1 MPYADKRF
9 DQRQHNPPPN
19 ELGFLGGISSKRTGM
34 IKSKAHIQRPSANQI
49 LFKMRT
55 ANRVLVSFTE
65 DLAQTHSLTKKQL
78 KSSPKPQRKSLKEDL
93 QQFVSK
99 VHIADNV
106 IKTKR
111 KETSSTTSETEEIV
125 PEEKIEIPVMTPVRK
140 KSSFFSLGAVKNKI
154 SIMTALKGETKVVT
168 TTTTAAA
175 PEEPKTFREWAF
187 AEREKRFQALQQV
200 SYQQIKQE
208 REANEIFPK
217 IKRAPKKFF
226 ERKEQQQLQGAEHL
240 GGYLYGGFT
249 KQTSATAADPSM
261 ENQTKFHVPLSMFSR
276 AEVES
281 KVRAMCRR
289 KIQTARLNYM
299 NIPQIPSDSD
309 DDPDDV
315 LEDIKGLCLVRTPY
329 FRIPAITTQK
339 KKRSERIKSKFLQ
352 GNRLK
357 RINALL
363 FDRKESA
370 ERNKQKY
377 AVDEGFISPEL
388 LKGKIFD
395 ENGEEM
401 SIDSQSRGSMESSSP
416 ALDDV
421 EGGRKEVKTFSSDYR
436 FDSSFLIKFLLPTSE
451 KFFKLFFFYYFFII
465 SDQILSH
472 F

>member
-34 IKSKAHIQRPSANQI
+34 IKSKAHIQRPTANQI

-106 IKTKR
+106 VKTKR
-111 KETSSTTSETEEIV
+111 KQASSTTSETEEMIT
-125 PEEKIEIPVMTPVRK
+125 PEEKIEIPALTTTTTPARK
-140 KSSFFSLGAVKNKI
+140 KSSFFSLGAVKKI
-154 SIMTALKGETKVVT
+154 SIMTALKGETKV
-168 TTTTAAA
+168 AS
-175 PEEPKTFREWAF
+175 EEPKTFREWAL

-217 IKRAPKKFF
+217 IKRAPRKFF
-226 ERKEQQQLQGAEHL
+226 ERKEQQQLPGAEHL
-240 GGYLYGGFT
+240 GGYLYGGFM
-249 KQTSATAADPSM
+249 KQTPSQAPDPTM

-377 AVDEGFISPEL
+377 AVDEGCLISPEP
-388 LKGKIFD
+388 LKGKHFD

-401 SIDSQSRGSMESSSP
+401 SIDSRGSVDDSSFP
-416 ALDDV
+416 AHDDA
-421 EGGRKEVKTFSSDYR
+421 EDGSTEVKTFPSDYR
-436 FDSSFLIKFLLPTSE
+436 FD
-451 KFFKLFFFYYFFII
+451 FFFN
-465 SDQILSH
+465 
-472 F
+472 

>member
-1 MPYADKRF
+1 MHEKLKFFFQSILEPKEFISSKMPYADKRY
-9 DQRQHNPPPN
+9 DQKQHNPPPN
-19 ELGFLGGISSKRTGM
+19 ELGFLGGISSRRIG
-34 IKSKAHIQRPSANQI
+34 ISRSKAHIQRPSANQI

-65 DLAQTHSLTKKQL
+65 DLTQTHSLNKNQL
-78 KSSPKPQRKSLKEDL
+78 KSPKPTRKPLKDEL
-93 QQFVSK
+93 QQLVSQ
-99 VHIADNV
+99 VQIADNV

-111 KETSSTTSETEEIV
+111 KQASSTTSETDDLKSVEAS
-125 PEEKIEIPVMTPVRK
+125 PVTTTTTAARK
-140 KSSFFSLGAVKNKI
+140 KSSFFTLGAVKKI
-154 SIMTALKGETKVVT
+154 SIMTALKGESKVT
-168 TTTTAAA
+168 
-175 PEEPKTFREWAF
+175 PEEQQQQQQQHSPTFREWAH

-217 IKRAPKKFF
+217 IKRAPRKFF
-226 ERKEQQQLQGAEHL
+226 ERKEKQQMPGAEHL

-249 KQTSATAADPSM
+249 KHGGDNNDDDGENGGDPTM
-261 ENQTKFHVPLSMFSR
+261 QNETKFHVPLSMFSR

-281 KVRAMCRR
+281 KVRAIYRK
-289 KIQTARLNYM
+289 KIQSARLDYM
-299 NIPQIPSDSD
+299 RIPQIPSDSD

-315 LEDIKGLCLVRTPY
+315 LEDIKGLYLVRTPY

-377 AVDEGFISPEL
+377 AVDEGYISPEL
-388 LKGKIFD
+388 LLKGKNFD

-401 SIDSQSRGSMESSSP
+401 SIDFDATSP
-416 ALDDV
+416 VVLV
-421 EGGRKEVKTFSSDYR
+421 ENVDADGGGDEDGKKEVRIFSSDYR
-436 FDSSFLIKFLLPTSE
+436 
-451 KFFKLFFFYYFFII
+451 
-465 SDQILSH
+465 
-472 F
+472 

>member
-9 DQRQHNPPPN
+9 DLRQHNPPPN
-19 ELGFLGGISSKRTGM
+19 ELGFLGGISSKRRG
-34 IKSKAHIQRPSANQI
+34 IVRSKAHIQRPSANQL

-55 ANRVLVSFTE
+55 ANRILVSFTE

-78 KSSPKPQRKSLKEDL
+78 KEPTKPMKDLLKEDL
-93 QQFVSK
+93 QPFVSR
-99 VHIADNV
+99 VQIADNV

-111 KETSSTTSETEEIV
+111 KQASSTTSETEVTMKLEGSRV
-125 PEEKIEIPVMTPVRK
+125 EVTTPTLTPRK
-140 KSSFFSLGAVKNKI
+140 KASFFSMGGVKKLTVM
-154 SIMTALKGETKVVT
+154 SALVKGDAKVS
-168 TTTTAAA
+168 
-175 PEEPKTFREWAF
+175 PEEPKSFREWAY

-217 IKRAPKKFF
+217 IKRTPRKFF
-226 ERKEQQQLQGAEHL
+226 ERKEQQKLPGAEHL
-240 GGYLYGGFT
+240 GGYLYGGFAKDDRGVMT
-249 KQTSATAADPSM
+249 TDPSM
-261 ENQTKFHVPLSMFSR
+261 EYETKFHVPLTMFSR

-281 KVRAMCRR
+281 RVRAIYR
-289 KIQTARLNYM
+289 KKAQTARLEYM
-299 NIPQIPSDSD
+299 RIPQIPSDSD

-315 LEDIKGLCLVRTPY
+315 LEDIKGLYLVRTPY

-377 AVDEGFISPEL
+377 AVDEGFITPEL
-388 LKGKIFD
+388 LRGRDVD
-395 ENGEEM
+395 ENEEEIN
-401 SIDSQSRGSMESSSP
+401 IDSPARTSRESSSSLP
-416 ALDDV
+416 EHEDV
-421 EGGRKEVKTFSSDYR
+421 RRTFSSDYR
-436 FDSSFLIKFLLPTSE
+436 FDFLIN
-451 KFFKLFFFYYFFII
+451 FFF
-465 SDQILSH
+465 
-472 F
+472 